1 MLKNARIVPYI
12 PVANVARARTFYEE
26 KIGLVAKEEYA
37 GGVVYE
43 CGDGSWVFMYPS
55 AGAGTSRASTAF
67 WAVDDV
73 VAEVAA
79 LRKKGVVFEEY
90 DMPGLKT
97 VNGIATGGGAK
108 TAWFKDTEG
117 NILAISQRLA
127 ARSSA

>member
-55 AGAGTSRASTAF
+55 AGAGTSRASTEF